1 METVKNIGVIL
12 AVIVSVFGV
21 YKGLKEFIL
30 TPPEDHRKMLD
41 KIKTWLGKTSMILGT
56 ALSLM
61 VAILSIWE
69 IILFGA
75 SNAPMTRHDVL
86 LVIANLWNSIA
97 YLGCSMA
104 IPLIAKAIK
113 SRDGQ
118 YAAEAQT

>member
-1 METVKNIGVIL
+1 METVKNIGAIL
-12 AVIVSVFGV
+12 AVLASMLAI

-41 KIKTWLGKTSMILGT
+41 KIKKWLGKTSMVVAT

-61 VAILSIWE
+61 IGVLSIWE

-75 SNAPMTRHDVL
+75 SDAPLTRHDVL

-97 YLGCSMA
+97 YLGCAMA
-104 IPLIAKAIK
+104 IPLLSKAIK
-113 SRDGQ
+113 VRDGQ
-118 YAAEAQT
+118 YAVEAQT

>member
-1 METVKNIGVIL
+1 METVKNIGAIL

-41 KIKTWLGKTSMILGT
+41 KIKTWLGKTSMILAT